1 MRHGESAAAVPGR
14 PFALVDGHGDP
25 GLHPEGVIQA
35 AQVGAHLATRHAAGD
50 VIDAI
55 YVTSLRRTAETAEPL
70 ATAIGIEPI
79 VERDLR
85 EVFLGDW
92 EGGRFRE
99 HVAAGDP
106 TFTRVLTD
114 ERWDHIPNAEPLDE
128 FDARLSAAIGR
139 IAAAHPD
146 QHVVVFSHGG
156 VIGHLM
162 HRATAS
168 RRFAFTAV
176 DNASISEIAV
186 GVFGW
191 NARLYNQTSHL
202 R

>member
-1 MRHGESAAAVPGR
+1 
-14 PFALVDGHGDP
+14 
-25 GLHPEGVIQA
+25 LHPEGIIQA

-50 VIDAI
+50 TIDAI
-55 YVTSLRRTAETAEPL
+55 YVTSLRRTAETAAPL
-70 ATAIGIEPI
+70 AAAIGLEPI

-106 TFTRVLTD
+106 IFTRVLTD

-128 FDARLSAAIGR
+128 FDARLGAAIGR

-156 VIGHLM
+156 VIGHLL
-162 HRATAS
+162 HRATSS
-168 RRFAFTAV
+168 RRFAFAAV